1 MTVFRNPRS
10 ISTKLTRMN
19 FMVSATALLLA
30 CASFFGY
37 DLLSFRQSLLSS
49 LTTEAQITAAN
60 TVTALMFDDQQAASA
75 TLSALSHSPRI
86 MAGAIYT
93 ENGQPFAAYTR
104 EGATPIGGV
113 SPLKPGQRT
122 ARWTDRNKILLGSRI
137 EFQGNSIGTVYI
149 LAETSEVFQH
159 VRNYAL
165 ISGAILLLCL
175 LCALFVA
182 STFRRVLASPLIGL
196 AETARVV
203 TNRKDYSIRAAQTC
217 NVEEISTLVSSFN
230 AMLMQIEERD
240 QALQQAKEELEQR
253 VLERTSELTA
263 TNKEL
268 EAFSYSVAHDLRGPL
283 DVIGNIGFLLQHSPD
298 LPADEAIQKLLG
310 ELQLGTRKMAALID
324 DLLNLSRSTRAGL
337 HSAPINLSEMA
348 SAIARNLQDS
358 EPHRKVRF
366 KIDPGSK
373 VIADETLMGV
383 VLENLLR
390 NAWKYTSRREDAT
403 IQFGMIAGE
412 NECIYFVRDNGAGF
426 DPQLADRLFQPFQRL
441 HTNSEFPG
449 TGIGLATVQRIV
461 ARHGGR
467 VWAEG
472 DVGRGATF
480 YFTLPEV
487 HGG

>member
-1 MTVFRNPRS
+1 M
-10 ISTKLTRMN
+10 
-19 FMVSATALLLA
+19 
-30 CASFFGY
+30 
-37 DLLSFRQSLLSS
+37 
-49 LTTEAQITAAN
+49 
-60 TVTALMFDDQQAASA
+60 
-75 TLSALSHSPRI
+75 
-86 MAGAIYT
+86 
-93 ENGQPFAAYTR
+93 
-104 EGATPIGGV
+104 
-113 SPLKPGQRT
+113 
-122 ARWTDRNKILLGSRI
+122 
-137 EFQGNSIGTVYI
+137 
-149 LAETSEVFQH
+149 
-159 VRNYAL
+159 
-165 ISGAILLLCL
+165 
-175 LCALFVA
+175 
-182 STFRRVLASPLIGL
+182 
-196 AETARVV
+196 
-203 TNRKDYSIRAAQTC
+203 
-217 NVEEISTLVSSFN
+217 
-230 AMLMQIEERD
+230 
-240 QALQQAKEELEQR
+240 
-253 VLERTSELTA
+253 LERTSELTA

-348 SAIARNLQDS
+348 SAIARKLHDS

-426 DPQLADRLFQPFQRL
+426 DPRLADRLFQPFQRL

-461 ARHGGR
+461 ARHGGG